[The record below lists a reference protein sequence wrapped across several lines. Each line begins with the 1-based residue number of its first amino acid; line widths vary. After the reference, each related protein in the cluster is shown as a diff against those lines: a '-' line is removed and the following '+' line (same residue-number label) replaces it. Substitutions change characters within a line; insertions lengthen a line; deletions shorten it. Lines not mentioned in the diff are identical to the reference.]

1 MFKRILVPTDGS
13 ESSRHAL
20 IEALGLARKF
30 NSEIELFH
38 VTPTQ
43 EAFYGYNIGYSII
56 INQEQ
61 VDKNAEL
68 ALEFT
73 LKGIDIGDVPLSKK
87 HVSGDASTC
96 ILEEIRREFDLVI
109 MGTRGLGAF
118 AGVVVG
124 SVTQRVLNHSHCPV
138 LIVK

>member
-13 ESSRHAL
+13 ESSRHAF
-20 IEALGLARKF
+20 IEALGLAKKF

-43 EAFYGYNIGYSII
+43 EAYYGYNIGYSII
-56 INQEQ
+56 INPEQ
-61 VDKNAEL
+61 VDKNGEL

-73 LKGIDIGDVPLSKK
+73 LKGIDVGDVPLSKK
-87 HVSGDASTC
+87 HVPGHAASS
-96 ILEEIRREFDLVI
+96 ILDEIRREFDLVV
-109 MGTRGLGAF
+109 MGTRGHGAF
-118 AGVVVG
+118 SGAVLG
-124 SVTQRVLNHSHCPV
+124 SVTQRVLNNSHLPV